1 MGLPKIHKKE
11 IPLRPIVSSQG
22 SVSYGVAKEL
32 ARILKPLTGNNN
44 HQVLNSIESA
54 EDIKKIKLEE
64 GECIISYD
72 VAALFTSI
80 PVKSALEVVKKKL
93 EQDTELHH
101 RTTMSTQ
108 TSWTCWSF
116 CLCNTYFLFQGK
128 YFEQTQG
135 AAIGSPV
142 SPVLANLYMESFED
156 KALSSAVNPPRWWKR
171 FVDDTF
177 VILKKDHK
185 EEFLH
190 HINSVDP
197 SIQFTTEEQK
207 EDGSMPF
214 LDILVTPQEDRTLTS
229 KVYRKPTHT
238 DQYLQ
243 WDSHHNLACKYS
255 VINTLT
261 HRAKAVYSNP
271 QLLTEELNHL
281 ESALS
286 KCKYPRWAFQKVL
299 KEQKGKKNK
308 RKERNTITQKRC
320 HIVVP
325 YTKGLCESYKSI
337 CSKYGVQA
345 YFRGGNTLKNLLMF
359 SKDKDEMR
367 KQSNIIYWYRCGRT
381 ECDDEY
387 IGESARTFE
396 ERFKEHLKAP
406 SPIYEHDNTTGHKTS
421 VENFKIIGR
430 EGHGISRTIQEA
442 IYIRV
447 NNPTLNRNVGKY
459 NLPHIWDK
467 VLFTTPE
474 LKIN

>member
-1 MGLPKIHKKE
+1 M
-11 IPLRPIVSSQG
+11 
-22 SVSYGVAKEL
+22 
-32 ARILKPLTGNNN
+32 KPLTGSNN
-44 HQVLNSIESA
+44 HQVLNSKEFA
-54 EDIKKIKLEE
+54 DDIKKIKLEE
-64 GECIISYD
+64 GECIMSYD
-72 VAALFTSI
+72 VASLFTSI

-93 EQDTELHH
+93 EQDTELHQ
-101 RTTMSTQ
+101 RTTMSTHNIMDLLE
-108 TSWTCWSF
+108 F

-128 YFEQTQG
+128 HFEQTQW
-135 AAIGSPV
+135 AATGSPV
-142 SPVLANLYMESFED
+142 SPVLANIYMESSED
-156 KALSSAVNPPRWWKR
+156 RALSSAVNAPRWWKR
-171 FVDDTF
+171 FVDYTF
-177 VILKKDHK
+177 VILKKEHK
-185 EEFLH
+185 EEFLQH
-190 HINSVDP
+190 VNSVDP

-214 LDILVTPQEDRTLTS
+214 LDMMVTPQEDGTLTT

-238 DQYLQ
+238 DLYLQ
-243 WDSHHNLACKYS
+243 WDSHHNLACKFS
-255 VINTLT
+255 VVNTLT
-261 HRAKAVYSNP
+261 HRAKAVCSTP

-281 ESALS
+281 ERALA

-299 KEQKGKKNK
+299 KDQEDKKK
-308 RKERNTITQKRC
+308 KKERKKLITQKRC

-337 CSKYGVQA
+337 CNKYGVQA

-359 SKDKDEMR
+359 PKDKEEMR
-367 KQSNIIYWYRCGRT
+367 KKSNIIYWYRCGKT
-381 ECDDEY
+381 ECNEEY

-406 SPIYEHDNTTGHKTS
+406 SPIYEHDITTGHKTS

-430 EGHGISRTIQEA
+430 EGHGISGTIQEA

-447 NNPTLNRNVGKY
+447 NNPTLNRNGGKY

-467 VLFTTPE
+467 VLFTIPE